1 MAKEPHQL
9 KLAKEKKED
18 QGAAVLRAQEL
29 AQKKNKNAS
38 LIREDKKY
46 WYFKFY

>member
-1 MAKEPHQL
+1 MAHEPHQL
-9 KLAKEKKED
+9 KLAKGKKED
-18 QGAAVLRAQEL
+18 QGDAVTRAQKIAE
-29 AQKKNKNAS
+29 KKNKNAS